1 MEASGFAAIAA
12 PLLMG
17 LVAVGVL
24 LSIKIARRRD
34 ATRAAT
40 AGRQPSVGDAV
51 PARPLSQ
58 KDAAAMMRRYLWSAA
73 AIMAAFLLGLFLM
86 G

>member
-1 MEASGFAAIAA
+1 MDSSALSVIIG

-17 LVAVGVL
+17 LAAVGIL

-40 AGRQPSVGDAV
+40 AGRRPGVGEAV

-58 KDAAAMMRRYLWSAA
+58 KDAAAMIRRYLWAA
-73 AIMAAFLLGLFLM
+73 SAIMVAILLAVFLM

>member
-1 MEASGFAAIAA
+1 MEASILTAILG

-24 LSIKIARRRD
+24 LSIKIARRRE
-34 ATRAAT
+34 AARAAT
-40 AGRQPSVGDAV
+40 AGRRPGVGDAV

-58 KDAAAMMRRYLWSAA
+58 KDGAAMIRRYLWSAVA
-73 AIMAAFLLGLFLM
+73 VMAAYLLALFLM

>member
-1 MEASGFAAIAA
+1 MDASAATAIAG

-24 LSIKIARRRD
+24 LSIKIARRRE

-40 AGRQPSVGDAV
+40 AGRRPGVGDAV
-51 PARPLSQ
+51 PARPLSR
-58 KDAAAMMRRYLWSAA
+58 KDAATMMRRYLWSAVA
-73 AIMAAFLLGLFLM
+73 VMVAFLLALFLM

>member
-1 MEASGFAAIAA
+1 MESSALAAIIG

-24 LSIKIARRRD
+24 LSIKIARRRQ
-34 ATRAAT
+34 ATRAAD
-40 AGRQPSVGDAV
+40 AGYKPGIGEAV

-58 KDAAAMMRRYLWSAA
+58 KDAATMMRRYLWSAA
-73 AIMAAFLLGLFLM
+73 AILAAALLAFLLM

>member
-1 MEASGFAAIAA
+1 MEASALTAILG

-17 LVAVGVL
+17 LVAVGAL
-24 LSIKIARRRD
+24 LFIKIARRRE

-40 AGRQPSVGDAV
+40 AGRRPGVGDAV

-58 KDAAAMMRRYLWSAA
+58 RDAAAMIRRYLWSTA
-73 AIMAAFLLGLFLM
+73 AIMAALLLAFFLM